1 MQLVCHISKQKRR
14 KEMKMVIPIGH
25 NKICPI
31 DDNRIDRR
39 KSQNIP
45 LPESHVHRT
54 RSEVQLCEDME
65 SAEQRDLNMFYRL
78 VNGIRDRQMHLVRD
92 NESSNAAA
100 AYYDPAHGLTEAEQS
115 LAHIIHTRNAPVAA
129 ASASKNITNITN
141 NNNNRNNHANIHS
154 FGLNTG
160 IQQQQPQGGPAS
172 AAVASLVGNHQ
183 QQQHEWSVSG
193 FDDISSSRSPK
204 QRELQHMHQHQHQH
218 HQPHQQHQQHQFS
231 SNQPA
236 TAMAYSPS
244 CMSQNFATAA
254 ALAVATSATSIP
266 HTLQQQYHNFSSSS
280 MTDGVDVDEGI
291 FDFDL

>member
-1 MQLVCHISKQKRR
+1 
-14 KEMKMVIPIGH
+14 MKMVIPIGH

-129 ASASKNITNITN
+129 ASASKNITNN

-160 IQQQQPQGGPAS
+160 IPIFEKKEEQQQQPQGGPAS

-183 QQQHEWSVSG
+183 QQQNEWSVSG
-193 FDDISSSRSPK
+193 FDDISSSLSPK
-204 QRELQHMHQHQHQH
+204 QRELQHMNMRMHQHQHQH
-218 HQPHQQHQQHQFS
+218 QQQQHQHQQHQFS

-236 TAMAYSPS
+236 TAMASSPS
-244 CMSQNFATAA
+244 CMAQNFATAA

-266 HTLQQQYHNFSSSS
+266 YTLQQQYHNFSSSS
-280 MTDGVDVDEGI
+280 MTDGVDMDEGI